1 MYLCFLLVKNCYYCV
16 YINIPRDCVVL
27 QQYDVMIYCQEY
39 GIVTGCKQIVE
50 VVRLS
55 NQAITKQIKFSRYR
69 MRPLNTKLY
78 IFSHYMIYC
87 KIHVTVV
94 CCIQMKNRKIVELSG
109 SYLYICCCF
118 FLSHEALDHN
128 ITLYLFM
135 SCQFLLQL

>member
-1 MYLCFLLVKNCYYCV
+1 MFLFCITYYICV
-16 YINIPRDCVVL
+16 YTIITRDCIVL
-27 QQYDVMIYCQEY
+27 YCFATIDVMIYCQEN

-55 NQAITKQIKFSRYR
+55 NQAIIKQIKISRYR

-94 CCIQMKNRKIVELSG
+94 CSIQMKNHKIVELSDI
-109 SYLYICCCF
+109 YLYICYF